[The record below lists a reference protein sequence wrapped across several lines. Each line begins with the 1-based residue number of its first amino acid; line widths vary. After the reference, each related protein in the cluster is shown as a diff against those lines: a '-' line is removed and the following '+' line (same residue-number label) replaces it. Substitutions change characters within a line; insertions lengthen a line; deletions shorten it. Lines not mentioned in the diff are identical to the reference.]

1 MNLEQIREVLGWC
14 TLINF
19 IILFVWTGA
28 MFCCRDMI
36 HRVHGRFFQLSREQF
51 DAIHYTL
58 MGVFKLGVLLFNAV
72 PWIVLHIVK

>member
-1 MNLEQIREVLGWC
+1 MNLELIRAVLGWC
-14 TLINF
+14 TLINMGF
-19 IILFVWTGA
+19 LVMWRVGLS
-28 MFCCRDMI
+28 CGGGMI
-36 HRVHGRFFQLSREQF
+36 YRVHGRFFKLSREQF

>member
-14 TLINF
+14 TLIDMG
-19 IILFVWTGA
+19 ILFLWWGA
-28 MFCCRDMI
+28 MSCCGGMI
-36 HRVHGRFFQLSREQF
+36 YRLHGRFFQLSREQF